1 MRPPDARAG
10 AHLSPDRLAA
20 CEAGQGTLPER
31 MHLRGCAPCREEM
44 AAIGRVVG
52 LAEAWRDAPEEPLG
66 APPLTQWETLA
77 PALRREGLLRESA
90 ARPRGSRLRG
100 SRLRASRLHGS
111 RLRASRA
118 AVARWGAALV
128 AVAAAALV
136 WVGGGAVRPDAPA
149 AAESPRRMVAAEAG
163 EGEVLPW
170 EGDPARFEG
179 VPDPDDAL
187 ARTRARL
194 AALDRLLAASEAALA
209 SAPGDPVLLRSVQ
222 SAHAAREAALRQL
235 DGTLPASH
243 QLVRF

>member
-31 MHLRGCAPCREEM
+31 MHLRGCAACREEM

-52 LAEAWRDAPEEPLG
+52 LAEAWRDAPVEPLG
-66 APPLTQWETLA
+66 APPLTRWETLA
-77 PALRREGLLRESA
+77 PRLRAEGLLREPA
-90 ARPRGSRLRG
+90 ARPRR
-100 SRLRASRLHGS
+100 
-111 RLRASRA
+111 SRA
-118 AVARWGAALV
+118 AVAGWGAAV
-128 AVAAAALV
+128 VGMAAAALL
-136 WVGGGAVRPDAPA
+136 WVGGDAVGSGASA
-149 AAESPRRMVAAEAG
+149 AAEAPRRMVAAEAG

-179 VPDPDDAL
+179 APDPDDAL

-235 DGTLPASH
+235 DGTLPVSH